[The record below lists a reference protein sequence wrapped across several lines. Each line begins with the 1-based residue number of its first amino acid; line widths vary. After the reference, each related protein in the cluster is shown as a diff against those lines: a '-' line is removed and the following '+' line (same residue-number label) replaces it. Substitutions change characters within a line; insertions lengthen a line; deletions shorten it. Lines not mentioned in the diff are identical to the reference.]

1 MSSKLR
7 QITDDMGEQVNKVK
21 NRLRDQEN
29 ESQRKLAVLNAQIQ
43 ALNERNSKINNELQN
58 QIDENL
64 ELQEK
69 QLKTT

>member
-43 ALNERNSKINNELQN
+43 ALNERNSKINNEL
-58 QIDENL
+58 
-64 ELQEK
+64 
-69 QLKTT
+69 